1 MINCTLVHLEN
12 HLIVEGTLN
21 IISNPLFKIAFY
33 EIGIVQPYGNSFM
46 ATIRPGA
53 RLVIQPPDKT
63 DKLVIHA
70 TLLVQGLLLVGGTQV
85 NMKNAVLIL
94 DGRKAMIDVSYSII
108 KATDATSFIDAVQGT
123 ICGPSGRIELSF
135 QNNNRSMLT
144 LSPSCNENDFFP
156 SILFIQGNFTAQL
169 QTRIRNHVCDRITM
183 INTNQNFLSYNAD
196 VSVSSAILDEDFV
209 SRSALWQV
217 FEGTNY
223 ISNGN
228 QVEDIQ
234 YKYHNSSKASLR
246 LGQFSNSS
254 GVFIYKLCSPGTM
267 IFGNECIMCNPGY
280 FSTSGRPDS
289 CKICVPGYF
298 SAVVGSSQCSACLP
312 GYVRNISMNADRC
325 IPCPAGL

>member
-1 MINCTLVHLEN
+1 LIHLEN

-21 IISNPLFKIAFY
+21 FIGNPLFELAFY
-33 EIGIVQPYGNSFM
+33 EIGIVQPLGKSFM
-46 ATIRPGA
+46 VTIRPGA
-53 RLVIQPPDKT
+53 MLATQPPDQANT
-63 DKLVIHA
+63 IIEIEICA
-70 TLLVQGLLLVGGTQV
+70 TLLVQGLLLAGGARFK
-85 NMKNAVLIL
+85 MKNAVLIL
-94 DGRKAMIDVSYSII
+94 DGRKAMVDVSYSII
-108 KATDATSFIDAVQGT
+108 KTTDSTSFIDAVQGT

-144 LSPSCNENDFFP
+144 LSPSCYENDLFP

-169 QTRIRNHVCDRITM
+169 QTRIRNHDCDRIKM
-183 INTNQNFLSYNAD
+183 INTNQNSRSYTAD
-196 VSVSSAILDEDFV
+196 VYVSSAILDKDFV

-234 YKYHNSSKASLR
+234 YDDHNSSKASLR

-267 IFGNECIMCNPGY
+267 IFGNECIMCNAGY
-280 FSTSGRPDS
+280 FSAIGRPDS
-289 CKICVPGYF
+289 CKICAPGYF

-312 GYVRNISMNADRC
+312 GRVRNISMSADRC